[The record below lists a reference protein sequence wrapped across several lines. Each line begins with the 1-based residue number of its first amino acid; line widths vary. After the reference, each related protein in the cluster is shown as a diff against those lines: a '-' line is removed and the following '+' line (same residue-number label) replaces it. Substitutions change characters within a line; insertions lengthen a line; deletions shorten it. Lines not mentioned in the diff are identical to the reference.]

1 MQIFLLLIF
10 TLAAMVVGRA
20 MLSRWFNHLTVYSA
34 IWGSVLILVH
44 SHLIYYNSISAMAWF
59 YIVSAWMC
67 LYLGSA
73 TVLLVRGKSLNKSV
87 GENLEIAGP
96 LKNVIWLFSLVAL
109 FGLVEQAQSVIR
121 EFGSLWVAV
130 FAQGNM
136 LYHARVDYPELGL
149 AGASYI
155 GTFAPAACAL
165 SGIYTARV
173 GKLTIAGLAPL
184 ALVALSG
191 VLTMGRATTIL
202 AIVWFG
208 TAFLYTPRAKFKVY
222 KWQAIVG
229 AILAVSVLVGG
240 ISLVSGTR
248 GLAVNDYSVS
258 PAMERASN
266 YAPLLPPLFFYG
278 TGSVVGFSNY
288 LENQDRNPHAFWG
301 MYTFAPILRG
311 LSHLGLDTQ
320 VPFYEEN
327 YYTPTDINV
336 LTYLKNLHSDFGPLG
351 VLLFPYLL
359 GGVMTWLKLKLDE
372 GYRPLYTVLL
382 AHGYLII
389 CFSSLYNT
397 MFLGIWYSS
406 LILGAAA
413 CWWIGK
419 RSRLD
424 MFPDMSQA
432 CRA

>member
-1 MQIFLLLIF
+1 MLIILLALF
-10 TLAAMVVGRA
+10 TLAAVLVGRT
-20 MLSRWFNHLTVYSA
+20 MLGRWFNHLTVYSM
-34 IWGSVLILVH
+34 IWGSVLILVE
-44 SHLIYYNSISAMAWF
+44 SHLIYYNSISGMAWF
-59 YIVSAWMC
+59 YILSAWLC

-73 TVLLVRGKSLNKSV
+73 SVLLIRAKRPKLPATAYSGSSR
-87 GENLEIAGP
+87 P
-96 LKNVIWLFSLVAL
+96 LRNVIWFFSLIAVI
-109 FGLVEQAQSVIR
+109 GLISQVQAVIR
-121 EFGSLWVAV
+121 EFGSVWVAV
-130 FAQGNM
+130 FAQGNA
-136 LYHARVDYPELGL
+136 LYHTRVDSPELGL

-229 AILAVSVLVGG
+229 AILAVAVLVGG

-359 GGVMTWLKLKLDE
+359 GGLMTWLKLKLDE
-372 GYRPLYTVLL
+372 VYSPLYTVLL

-406 LILGAAA
+406 LILGLAA

-424 MFPDMSQA
+424 MFPAISQV